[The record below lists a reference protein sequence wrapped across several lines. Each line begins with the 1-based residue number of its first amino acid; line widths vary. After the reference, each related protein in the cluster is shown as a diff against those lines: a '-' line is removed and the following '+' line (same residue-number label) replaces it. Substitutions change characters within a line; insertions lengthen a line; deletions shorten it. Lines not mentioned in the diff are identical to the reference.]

1 MSPEVRHRRAVARM
15 VLMMLLFVAFLFVFV
30 FPIRSLLAQRRETQ
44 AVQDRLELFREQSDR
59 LADEAQRLQSDA
71 EVERIARERYNLVRP
86 GETPY
91 AVVPV
96 PETGTTTTG
105 PPDP

>member
-1 MSPEVRHRRAVARM
+1 VRHRRAIARLIL
-15 VLMMLLFVAFLFVFV
+15 VMLLFVAFLFVAV
-30 FPIRSLLAQRRETQ
+30 FPTRTLLAQRRETD
-44 AVQDRLELFREQSDR
+44 AVRSKLELLTEQNEELQRE
-59 LADEAQRLQSDA
+59 AERLQSDA

-96 PETGTTTTG
+96 PETATTTTTS
-105 PPDP
+105 P

>member
-1 MSPEVRHRRAVARM
+1 VRHRRAIARLIL
-15 VLMMLLFVAFLFVFV
+15 VMLLFVAFLFVAV
-30 FPIRSLLAQRRETQ
+30 FPTRTLLAQRRETD
-44 AVQDRLELFREQSDR
+44 AVRSKLELLTEQNEELQRE
-59 LADEAQRLQSDA
+59 AERLQSDA

-96 PETGTTTTG
+96 PETAATTTTK
-105 PPDP
+105 PAP

>member
-1 MSPEVRHRRAVARM
+1 
-15 VLMMLLFVAFLFVFV
+15 MLLFVAFLFVFV
-30 FPIRSLLAQRRETQ
+30 FPIRSLLAQRQETA
-44 AVQDRLELFREQSDR
+44 AVHDRLELLRDQGDR
-59 LADEAQRLQSDA
+59 LADEAERLQSDA

-96 PETGTTTTG
+96 PETAAPTTT
-105 PPDP
+105 PPAP